1 MVADHPVISEFMA
14 ANETGLQDGDGE
26 FSDWIEIFNP
36 TASSVDLS
44 SYFLTEDSSDLT
56 KWSFPRLPLAPGERT
71 IIFASGKGA
80 AGPAGEIH
88 TNFKLRAGGEYLAL
102 VTASGSTTPSG
113 ILPHISS
120 PR

>member
-1 MVADHPVISEFMA
+1 LTTANSSGSKTSEIKITVAMVADHPVISEFMA

-56 KWSFPRLPLAPGERT
+56 KWSFP
-71 IIFASGKGA
+71 
-80 AGPAGEIH
+80 PA
-88 TNFKLRAGGEYLAL
+88 
-102 VTASGSTTPSG
+102 
-113 ILPHISS
+113 S
-120 PR
+120 PRSGRTSYYFCFRQGCGRASWGNPYEL